1 MSVECIR
8 TLYATPIKMK
18 KHTLKIMLCKK
29 KKTCKMDHS
38 IRRLKRERA
47 YKGIE
52 KEKET
57 KQRERHDKY
66 CTQAKWL
73 NSLIKSPQWSRQLL
87 QPTLRREGDTRLT
100 GASSKKGIRAESP
113 PTFI

>member
-1 MSVECIR
+1 MKQDKKHIRNIIIQIMSVECIR

-38 IRRLKRERA
+38 IRRLKKERA

-52 KEKET
+52 KE
-57 KQRERHDKY
+57 Y
-66 CTQAKWL
+66 
-73 NSLIKSPQWSRQLL
+73 I
-87 QPTLRREGDTRLT
+87 
-100 GASSKKGIRAESP
+100 
-113 PTFI
+113 